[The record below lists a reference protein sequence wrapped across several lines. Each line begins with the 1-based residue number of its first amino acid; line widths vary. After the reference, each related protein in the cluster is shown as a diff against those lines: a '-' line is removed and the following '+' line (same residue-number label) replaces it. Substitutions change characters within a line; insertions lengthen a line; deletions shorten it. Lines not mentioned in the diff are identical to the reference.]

1 MKLLWLK
8 RDLRLTDH
16 LPLLRCAT
24 DGPFVVLYVYEPRM
38 IAHPSYGSNQ
48 HSFLNEALNA
58 LECELK
64 SHGGW
69 LLRMHGAMPSVLSS
83 IHACFPFT
91 ELHSHMETGHALS
104 YARDKAVSRW
114 CKKNSVVWVEAPTSD
129 TFRPHPQ
136 REGWSR
142 RWHNRASEPLV
153 PSPVHMTFPKQDLFE
168 QAVPEMTFDD
178 FGLQAPAPSRQRLSD
193 GSAEVL
199 LKQFLRDQTG
209 RYATGMSSPLL
220 APDLCSRLSPHLALG
235 LMSTR
240 QVLHRIRSVRRHIRN
255 PKVVTCHKAFESRIV
270 WRGHFMQRLEDET
283 SIERHCLDP
292 AVDDLRRPGVM
303 HLGVRMTEA
312 IIETRLNAWKTGTT
326 GFPMVDACI
335 RSLCET
341 GWLNFRMRA
350 MIVSFATYTLWL
362 DWRLI
367 NDWLA
372 RQFTDYEPGIHLNQ
386 LQMQSGSAGL
396 NELRIY
402 NPVRQIK
409 THDPDGIFVRKW
421 VSELA
426 SASIDQLIEL
436 GNPWVDPSELGLD
449 YPKPIVDR
457 IKADRFA
464 LRTLT
469 RVRKSPESRRA
480 AKHNFNRLGSRR
492 NRGPR
497 RGRS

>member
-8 RDLRLTDH
+8 RDLRLSDH
-16 LPLLRCAT
+16 LPLHRCAKS
-24 DGPFVVLYVYEPRM
+24 GPVVVLYVYEPR
-38 IAHPSYGSNQ
+38 IIEHPSYGSNQ
-48 HSFLNEALNA
+48 HAFLNEALNA
-58 LECELK
+58 LDVELR
-64 SHGGW
+64 SIGGW
-69 LLRMHGAMPSVLSS
+69 LLRMHGAMVNVLSS
-83 IHACFPFT
+83 IHARFPFT

-104 YARDKAVSRW
+104 FARDKVVKSW
-114 CKKNSVVWVEAPTSD
+114 CETHSVTWREAPNTD
-129 TFRPHPQ
+129 IFRPHPS

-142 RWHNRASEPLV
+142 RWHDRASRPLIPTPTTV
-153 PSPVHMTFPKQDLFE
+153 SSPEVSLFPD
-168 QAVPEMTFDD
+168 AVSEMSCEAL
-178 FGLQAPAPSRQRLSD
+178 GLPAPAPGRQRLRD
-193 GSAEVL
+193 GSADAL
-199 LKQFLRDQTG
+199 LTHFLRDQSG
-209 RYATGMSSPLL
+209 RYASEMSSPIA
-220 APDLCSRLSPHLALG
+220 APELCSRLSPHLALG
-235 LMSTR
+235 LLSTR
-240 QVLHRIRSVRRHIRN
+240 QILHRIRAVRRHIRS

-283 SIERHCLDP
+283 SLESRSLDP
-292 AVDDLRRPGVM
+292 VVDPLRRVGVM
-303 HLGVRMTEA
+303 HLGIRMTEA
-312 IIETRLNAWKTGTT
+312 VIHGRFEAWTNGTT
-326 GFPMVDACI
+326 GFPMVDACV
-335 RSLCET
+335 RSLRET

-402 NPVRQIK
+402 NPIKQVK
-409 THDPDGIFVRKW
+409 THDPEAVFVRRW
-421 VSELA
+421 VTELSTA
-426 SASIDQLIEL
+426 SVEQITEL
-436 GNPWVDPSELGLD
+436 GNPWVDPTDFGLD

-469 RVRKSPESRRA
+469 RVRQSPESRRA